1 MIFNKIKN
9 LKFDTINF
17 NNLLV
22 NFFLTIFLLVIFSFF
37 VQKSFNTQ
45 KIVIFDKEAVFQ
57 DYLKDLK
64 NIANNSESKTIS
76 QSYLKN
82 RNELFIKYMIS
93 DLYAYQNNHHVFI
106 VKRSSLSAPNAFLK
120 TKIDITGY
128 IENQLKKQGV
138 LNA

>member
-1 MIFNKIKN
+1 MIINKIKN
-9 LKFDTINF
+9 LRLNTVNF
-17 NNLLV
+17 NNLFI
-22 NFFLTIFLLVIFSFF
+22 NFLLTIFLFFIFSFF
-37 VQKSFNTQ
+37 VQKNLSPQ

-82 RNELFIKYMIS
+82 RNEIFIKYMIS
-93 DLYAYQNNHHVFI
+93 DLYAYQNDHHVFI

-138 LNA
+138 LNT

>member
-1 MIFNKIKN
+1 MTFNKIKN
-9 LKFDTINF
+9 LKFKTVNF
-17 NNLLV
+17 NNLFINL
-22 NFFLTIFLLVIFSFF
+22 FLTIFLLVLFSFF
-37 VQKSFNTQ
+37 VQKNLSHQ
-45 KIVIFDKEAVFQ
+45 KIVVFDKEAVFQ

-93 DLYAYQNNHHVFI
+93 DLYSYQNDHHVLI

-120 TKIDITGY
+120 TKMDITGY

-138 LNA
+138 LNS